1 MADLQQQPTGHC
13 CLQNVCWSLDTP
25 CISGARENERITD
38 GRLAVWREIQPGLS
52 YYFAITKSIFY
63 SLVPRLK
70 VPWLVWC
77 VIKRVSVQIS
87 AVALLSGGY
96 GALVS
101 SRHCLCQASL
111 LWKGVVNSCTQLQ
124 IFCISTLEN
133 IRNFNTN
140 PSSRKEK
147 QFLFF
152 INLAFWKTNMP
163 ATEMALLFDRIGQQ
177 QIVGRSFLEFFD
189 STLYSLLLSLL
200 TPIFD
205 FILWKQSL
213 HAPTM
218 LRFNLHAAN

>member
-1 MADLQQQPTGHC
+1 M
-13 CLQNVCWSLDTP
+13 
-25 CISGARENERITD
+25 
-38 GRLAVWREIQPGLS
+38 
-52 YYFAITKSIFY
+52 
-63 SLVPRLK
+63 
-70 VPWLVWC
+70 PWLVWC

-87 AVALLSGGY
+87 AVALLSGEY

-111 LWKGVVNSCTQLQ
+111 LGKGVVNSCTQLQ

-133 IRNFNTN
+133 ICNFNTN

-147 QFLFF
+147 QFFF
-152 INLAFWKTNMP
+152 HQFGILEDRQTP

-177 QIVGRSFLEFFD
+177 QIVGRSFLELFC
-189 STLYSLLLSLL
+189 SNLYSLLLSLL

-205 FILWKQSL
+205 FILRKQSL